1 MKIVLLSKAV
11 KAIAEILYTLFFLGL
26 LDTFKSK
33 ISCGQQLPSI
43 NIAVKLTFSLRM
55 LKPMEYL
62 NIVQDRKGPE
72 SSSLMNLPFGV
83 ASDPIR

>member
-11 KAIAEILYTLFFLGL
+11 KAFAEILYTLFFSGL

-62 NIVQDRKGPE
+62 NIVQDRKGSE